1 MIEMVEKFITF
12 HTVEKFE
19 KSINLRT
26 SQYTRFFQNLSL
38 YNVNGGFSSMKPCLV
53 PLERAL
59 LLTVFG
65 QVVVAPF
72 EF

>member
-1 MIEMVEKFITF
+1 MALLGAFSERDDITTEN
-12 HTVEKFE
+12 HCG
-19 KSINLRT
+19 I
-26 SQYTRFFQNLSL
+26 
-38 YNVNGGFSSMKPCLV
+38 KPCLI

>member
-1 MIEMVEKFITF
+1 MHIATWNENNLFLS
-12 HTVEKFE
+12 HTVA
-19 KSINLRT
+19 
-26 SQYTRFFQNLSL
+26 QYTRLFQKWSL
-38 YNVNGGFSSMKPCLV
+38 FKVNGGISRIKPCLE